1 MASETSRRRTSAIF
15 EEALTMSP
23 ERREDWID
31 DACGDDDATRQEV
44 ERLLAAHDRS
54 KGVLDARLFETSRTE
69 STRAQFALPT
79 GTRIGPYS
87 IVAESGRGG
96 MGIVYEAVDTRL
108 DRTVALKF
116 LYPYLLSNNEM
127 KARFKRE
134 AQAAASL
141 NHPNICHVYEI
152 GETEEQIYISMA
164 YIEGKNLDQ
173 RIAAGP
179 LKLKQALDI
188 ATQTA
193 CGLRAAHAK
202 SIVHRDIKPSNIMV
216 GDDGHVT
223 VMDFGLAQLSNGST
237 LTLGGAVLG
246 TPSYMSPEQAGGQ
259 QTDRRTDI
267 WSLGVVLYEMLAG
280 RRPFTGEY
288 EQAIIY
294 EIVNE
299 EPEPLTA
306 VRTGIPMDLER
317 LVQKAL
323 AKRVD
328 ERYASAAGV
337 LVDLRVLSR
346 RAENE
351 TIIGYRSKSSRTTA
365 PTKSILQRRVPLFG
379 ALAAGA
385 LLTAAAVATTWFWP
399 ATEQPADLL
408 SQSKLTRLTTGAG
421 LTTTP
426 ALSSDG
432 NLVAYACDRG
442 NEDNLD
448 IWMQQVSGGTAVRLT
463 EDPAADHSP
472 AFSPDGKT
480 IAFQSDREGGGVYVI
495 PTLGGKPRLVVR
507 GGQRPRF
514 SPDGRAITYYAGPP
528 SSLQGTT
535 VHVVSSDGGE
545 PRALV
550 SDFEV
555 SAMPIWSPDSRHVLF
570 WGNRPGEPLDIW
582 TVGTEGG
589 SPVATGAAASLRDE
603 GLNLVSLDSWAGGD
617 FVVFSGIMKDS
628 VNLWRLAV
636 SPGSWSIS
644 RRPERLTL
652 GADEREASVAP
663 DGRIVFTTSVRKI
676 NIWRLPLN
684 VNDGLGARTMERL
697 TDGATAD
704 YSPDVTLD
712 GSRISFRSGR
722 SGNVDAW
729 IQDVRTRRQTP
740 LTTNAPAESAPRLN
754 HDGSQVAFSM
764 VENGRRPIYAVSTD
778 SGLARKICAHC
789 GPPHGWTAD
798 GGRIIYQHVEQKKS
812 AIHLLDVATGE
823 HGPIARH
830 TDFPLFAARLSR
842 DDQWLA
848 FKGDV
853 TTDRTQ
859 IFVARMPG
867 GKSIPQEP
875 IPVDEWIP
883 VSGTETWDDL
893 PRWSPNG
900 KLIYFTSDRDG
911 FRCIWAQRFDPGAG
925 QIVGEPFVARHFH
938 RRRLSLST
946 LRLSELELAVSR
958 SGLYFPLEEV
968 IGNIWLAEPSR
979 PRPQP

>member
-1 MASETSRRRTSAIF
+1 MASEASWRRISAIF
-15 EEALTMSP
+15 EEALTISP
-23 ERREDWID
+23 ERRDDWID
-31 DACGDDDATRQEV
+31 EACGGDGAIRQEV
-44 ERLLAAHDRS
+44 ERLLAATDRS
-54 KGVLDARLFETSRTE
+54 KGVLDALPFKTSPSE
-69 STRAQFALPT
+69 SAGAHFVMPA
-79 GTRIGPYS
+79 GTRIGSYR
-87 IVAESGRGG
+87 IVAENGRGG

-108 DRTVALKF
+108 ERTVALKV
-116 LYPYLLSNNEM
+116 LYPYLLNDTEV

-152 GETEEQIYISMA
+152 GETEEQLYISMA
-164 YIEGKNLDQ
+164 YIEGKNLEQ
-173 RIAAGP
+173 RIEVGP
-179 LKLKQALDI
+179 LKLEQALDI
-188 ATQTA
+188 ATQA
-193 CGLRAAHAK
+193 ARGLQAAHAK

-223 VMDFGLAQLSNGST
+223 VMDFGLAQLSDRST
-237 LTLGGAVLG
+237 LTREGAVLG
-246 TPSYMSPEQAGGQ
+246 TAAYMSPEQARGQ
-259 QTDRRTDI
+259 QTDPRTDI

-288 EQAIIY
+288 QQAISY

-306 VRTGIPMDLER
+306 VRSGIPMDLER

-328 ERYASAAGV
+328 ERYASAESV
-337 LVDLRVLSR
+337 LVDLRVLGR
-346 RAENE
+346 RAANE
-351 TIIGYRSKSSRTTA
+351 TTIGYRSSHSRT
-365 PTKSILQRRVPLFG
+365 PVPREGILQRRVPLSG
-379 ALAAGA
+379 VLAVGA
-385 LLTAAAVATTWFWP
+385 LLTAVAATWFWL
-399 ATEQPADLL
+399 ATGEPSADLL
-408 SQSKLTRLTTGAG
+408 SRSKLTRLTTGVG

-426 ALSSDG
+426 ALSFDG

-442 NEDNLD
+442 DEDNLD
-448 IWMQQVSGGTAVRLT
+448 IWMQQVSGGPAVRLT
-463 EDPAADHSP
+463 EDPAADHRP

-495 PTLGGKPRLVVR
+495 PTLGGRPRLVVR

-514 SPDGRAITYYAGPP
+514 SRDGRSITYYAGPP
-528 SSLQGTT
+528 SSLKGTT

-555 SAMPIWSPDSRHVLF
+555 SAMPIWAPDSRHVLF
-570 WGNRPGEPLDIW
+570 WGNRPGEPPDIW
-582 TVGTEGG
+582 RVQTEGG

-603 GLNLVSLDSWAGGD
+603 GLNLISLDGWAASGD
-617 FVVFSGIMKDS
+617 YVVFSGIVEDS
-628 VNLWRLAV
+628 VNLWRLPV
-636 SPGSWSIS
+636 SSGSSWGIS

-652 GADEREASVAP
+652 GVDEREASVGP
-663 DGRIVFTTSVRKI
+663 DGRIVFTTSVRRI
-676 NIWRLPLN
+676 NLWRLPLS
-684 VNDGLGARTMERL
+684 VNDGLRPGTMERL

-704 YSPDVTLD
+704 FSPDVTLD
-712 GSRISFRSGR
+712 GARVSFRSGR
-722 SGNVDAW
+722 SGNIDAW

-740 LTTNAPAESAPRLN
+740 LTTNAAAESAPRLN
-754 HDGSQVAFSM
+754 HDGSQVVFST
-764 VENGRRPIYAVSTD
+764 VENGQRPMYTVNADT
-778 SGLARKICAHC
+778 GLARKICDHC

-798 GGRIIYQHVEQKKS
+798 GGRIVYQHVERKKS
-812 AIHLLDVATGE
+812 AIHLLDLATGE

-853 TTDRTQ
+853 TIDRTQ
-859 IFVARMPG
+859 IFVAGMPS
-867 GKSIPQEP
+867 GKSIPQAP
-875 IPVDEWIP
+875 IPVDKWIP

-911 FRCIWAQRFDPGAG
+911 FRCIWAQRFDPVAG
-925 QIVGEPFVARHFH
+925 QTVGEPFAVRHFH

-958 SGLYFPLEEV
+958 SGLYFPLAEV
-968 IGNIWLAEPSR
+968 TGNIWLAEPTR
-979 PRPQP
+979 PRP